1 MLYGFALGGAARKS
15 LLLGCSTVREI
26 AMIRES
32 RFRACP
38 LCEAICGLQ
47 FQFDAPGR
55 SPSASET
62 MDGRE
67 RQLVAIRGDDAD
79 PFSQGHICPKGNAIL
94 DLESDPDRLR
104 QPLQRRGKE
113 FVAIGWDDAFA
124 LAGERLA
131 DVQRNHG
138 ANAVGVYLG
147 NPNVH
152 HFGHLAYLPPLLRAL
167 KTQNVFS
174 ASSVDQWPHQ
184 LVSAQM
190 YGHQFLVPIPDI
202 DRTDYLLMLGAN
214 PIASMGS
221 LMTAPG
227 VAKRLKALTS
237 RGKFVVVDPRRT
249 ETAEVASEHVF
260 IRPGT
265 DALFLIG
272 VLNLLAAS
280 RPPRVEHYAG
290 KLKDLDSALAALAAF
305 DLEAIVARTGI
316 ERATIE
322 RIARDLDCAPRAAV
336 YGRMGV
342 STQEFG
348 TLSQW
353 LIQLI
358 NIYTGNLDRDGGV
371 LPNDPVMPVTGPGT
385 SPGARGRW
393 KSRVRGLPEFAGEL
407 PVSAMV
413 EEMQTPGDGQ
423 IRALL
428 TSAGN
433 PVLSTPNGQALD
445 GALGKLD
452 FMVSIDIYVNETT
465 RHADLI
471 LPPASPFTQYHYDLI
486 FNAFAV
492 RRVARVNAPLWTK
505 ASDERADW
513 EIFNALGAAYAH
525 AAGKDFTAL
534 PEPAAVIAAG
544 LTRGGSGLTFDELLA
559 APHGLDLG
567 PLRPSLLGRLQT
579 TSGAIECAP
588 ALLLEEVARLAAQV
602 RAPASIEAAA
612 PAALQLIGR
621 REIRS
626 NNSWMHNAP
635 RLVKGNARHHLLMH
649 PADLAARGLEDGA
662 VVQMRSRTGT
672 IRIEARATETMMPGV
687 VSLPHGFGH
696 QREGTRLSR
705 ATNVV
710 GESYNDLSDPMA
722 LDGASGNAAL
732 NGLPVWVEAAS

>member
-1 MLYGFALGGAARKS
+1 M
-15 LLLGCSTVREI
+15 T
-26 AMIRES
+26 RES

-47 FQFDAPGR
+47 FQFEGP
-55 SPSASET
+55 
-62 MDGRE
+62 
-67 RQLVAIRGDDAD
+67 QLVAIRGDEDD

-94 DLESDPDRLR
+94 DLEADADRLR
-104 QPLQRRGKE
+104 QPLLRRGKDFE
-113 FVAIGWDDAFA
+113 PIGWDAAFA

-131 DVQRNHG
+131 EVQRRHG

-152 HFGHLAYLPPLLRAL
+152 HFGHIAYLPPLLRAL

-184 LVSAQM
+184 LVCAQM
-190 YGHQFLVPIPDI
+190 YGHQFLLPIPDI
-202 DRTDYLLMLGAN
+202 DNTDYFLMLGAN
-214 PIASMGS
+214 PMASMGS
-221 LMTAPG
+221 LMTVPG
-227 VAKRLKALTS
+227 VAKRLKALTT
-237 RGKFVVVDPRRT
+237 RGQLVVVDPRRT

-272 VLNLLAAS
+272 VFNVLAAL
-280 RPPRVEHYAG
+280 RPPRLERYAG
-290 KLKDLDSALAALAAF
+290 KLKDFDAAMAALAGF
-305 DLEAIVARTGI
+305 DFEAIVARTGI
-316 ERATIE
+316 ARTTIE
-322 RIARDLDCAPRAAV
+322 RIARDLDRVPRAAV

-358 NIYTGNLDRDGGV
+358 NIYTGNLDRVGGV
-371 LPNDPVMPVTGPGT
+371 LPNDPVIAMTGPGT
-385 SPGARGRW
+385 SPGARARW
-393 KSRVRGLPEFAGEL
+393 TSRVRGLAEFGGEL
-407 PVSAMV
+407 PVAAMV
-413 EEMQTPGDGQ
+413 EEMQTPGEGQ

-433 PVLSTPNGQALD
+433 PVLSTPNGRALD
-445 GALGKLD
+445 DALGNLE
-452 FMVSIDIYVNETT
+452 FMVSVDIYVNETT

-486 FNAFAV
+486 FNTFAV
-492 RRVARVNAPLWTK
+492 RRVARINAPLWQQ
-505 ASDERADW
+505 AANERADW
-513 EIFNALGAAYAH
+513 QIFTALGHGYAQASGRSFH
-525 AAGKDFTAL
+525 AL
-534 PEPAAVIAAG
+534 PEPTTVIAQG
-544 LTRGGSGLTFDELLA
+544 LQRGGSGLSFDELLA
-559 APHGLDLG
+559 ARHGLDLG
-567 PLRPSLLGRLQT
+567 PLRPSLLERLQT
-579 TSGAIECAP
+579 ISGTIECAP
-588 ALLLEEVARLAAQV
+588 PLLLDEVARLATQSRTV
-602 RAPASIEAAA
+602 ESIDPAK

-635 RLVKGNARHHLLMH
+635 RLVKGKPRHHLLMH
-649 PADLAARGLEDGA
+649 PADLAARGIASGNM
-662 VVQMRSRTGT
+662 VCVRSRSGE
-672 IRIEARATETMMPGV
+672 IRVEVRASDAMMPGV

-696 QREGTRLSR
+696 QREGVRLRR
-705 ATNVV
+705 AVDVV
-710 GESYNDLSDPMA
+710 GPSYNDLSDPAA

-732 NGLPVWVEAAS
+732 NGLPVWVNAEPA